1 MVERTLR
8 ILQVSTVDRRG
19 GAEKVAWDL
28 FTAYRDRGYRSWL
41 AVGEKLGNDPDVL
54 LIPNL
59 ELRGSWIRF
68 WWKIFPNS
76 PSPTGWRRRTAKSL
90 RDLAISLAEPGRAL
104 DILRGR
110 EDFRFPGTGRLLT
123 LTSELPHIVHCHNL
137 HGGYFDLRMLS
148 WISQK
153 VPVILTLHD
162 EWLLTGHCA
171 HSFLCEKWKTG
182 CGQCPDLSIYPAIR
196 RDASDYNWRR
206 KKEIYARSRLYIATP
221 SRWLM
226 NKIEQSM
233 LSPAIVNTR
242 VIPNGVDLDI
252 FRPSNKQEA
261 RAALGIPQQARV
273 LLSTGVMM
281 RQNIWKDYSTLRA
294 SVALAAKRLSGENL
308 LLIVLGE
315 DAPVERVDKLEIR
328 FVPYQE
334 DPTTVARYYQAAD
347 VYVHAARADTA
358 PISISEAMGCGTPV
372 VATAVGGIP
381 EQVEDARTGF
391 LVPLGNA
398 EALAS
403 RITQLLLDEA
413 LKRSMGMQAA
423 KSARYRFNFD
433 QQVDGYLNW
442 YEEIIRDTKA
452 GNSRKS
458 VYALSNPI

>member
-1 MVERTLR
+1 MVKQTLR
-8 ILQVSTVDRRG
+8 ILQVSTVDMRG

-28 FTAYRDRGYRSWL
+28 FTAYRDRGCGSWL
-41 AVGEKLGNDPDVL
+41 AVGETLSNDPDVL

-76 PSPTGWRRRTAKSL
+76 SSLTGWRRRTAKSL

-110 EDFRFPGTGRLLT
+110 EDFRFLGTGRLLT
-123 LTSELPHIVHCHNL
+123 LTSKLPHIVHCHNL

-148 WISQK
+148 WMSQQ

-226 NKIEQSM
+226 NKVEQSM

-252 FRPSNKQEA
+252 FRPSDKQEA
-261 RAALGIPQQARV
+261 RAALHIPQQTKV

-281 RQNIWKDYSTLRA
+281 K
-294 SVALAAKRLSGENL
+294 
-308 LLIVLGE
+308 
-315 DAPVERVDKLEIR
+315 
-328 FVPYQE
+328 
-334 DPTTVARYYQAAD
+334 
-347 VYVHAARADTA
+347 
-358 PISISEAMGCGTPV
+358 
-372 VATAVGGIP
+372 
-381 EQVEDARTGF
+381 
-391 LVPLGNA
+391 
-398 EALAS
+398 
-403 RITQLLLDEA
+403 
-413 LKRSMGMQAA
+413 
-423 KSARYRFNFD
+423 
-433 QQVDGYLNW
+433 
-442 YEEIIRDTKA
+442 
-452 GNSRKS
+452 
-458 VYALSNPI
+458 